1 MVMTEE
7 CLLAGRGKGLAE
19 HRGMI
24 ITKGNRRLVER
35 IISFFDVSTSLPDA

>member
-1 MVMTEE
+1 MAMIEE

-35 IISFFDVSTSLPDA
+35 IISFVDVSTSFPNA